1 METILYIAFVIIPMI
16 VCIKKANTIQSEKI
30 QNIGL
35 VMTGINFLITFI
47 VSISMT
53 TEIIQGLILFLIF
66 GIPFIWLPLMLT
78 DFNIINLIQNRY
90 TSTNT
95 DLATIFIGGVYHCM
109 LLFVIG
115 DSTAIG
121 GSMTGADYTE
131 AVYIGQY
138 HAVMHSEYG
147 AIIQWVMVIG
157 FISMILLC
165 VRKPEKTPPLQ
176 SSLCIA
182 FTSIMLLLIGLI
194 YVQMICK
201 FEISFIMFY
210 LYYFNLII
218 ISARRIH
225 YHITEQVRLA
235 NERET
240 VFRTKTAEK
249 LHKMMSTVSGMTK
262 FSFMMILPIAII
274 CEILYIIFGQ
284 GADGFIKA
292 FTMTAD
298 WTFSTQTPPP
308 PMEYHGHY
316 LCTVAC
322 GGHKKVVKPI
332 RYGIRL
338 NQKIVV
344 NRQLLIANAFED
356 LIKECFP
363 RSHRKIRNFY
373 DKYGYPVSRHI
384 TTPTRADI
392 IYIIMKPLEWLFLAV
407 LYVFDT
413 QPENRIAIQYSGYK
427 VKR

>member
-1 METILYIAFVIIPMI
+1 MGIILFTVGVMI
-16 VCIKKANTIQSEKI
+16 VVSCIKKANTIQSEKI
-30 QNIGL
+30 PHIGL
-35 VMTGINFLITFI
+35 VMTGINFLIAFI
-47 VSISMT
+47 VSISMM
-53 TEIIQGLILFLIF
+53 TEIIQGLTMFLIF

-78 DFNIINLIQNRY
+78 GFNIINLLQNRY
-90 TSTNT
+90 TSVNT
-95 DLATIFIGGVYHCM
+95 DLATIFIGGIYHCM
-109 LLFVIG
+109 LWYMVG
-115 DSTAIG
+115 HSVA
-121 GSMTGADYTE
+121 GSAMTGKDYTE

-138 HAVMHSEYG
+138 HAVMHSEYSI
-147 AIIQWVMVIG
+147 IIQCVMIIG
-157 FISMILLC
+157 FISMVLLC

-176 SSLCIA
+176 SALCIA
-182 FTSIMLLLIGLI
+182 FTSIMLLLMGLI
-194 YVQMICK
+194 YIQTICK
-201 FEISFIMFY
+201 FEIGFIMFY

-240 VFRTKTAEK
+240 VFRTKIGEK
-249 LHKMMSTVSGMTK
+249 LHKMMSTVSDMTK
-262 FSFMMILPIAII
+262 FSFMLILPIAII

-298 WTFSTQTPPP
+298 WTFSIQTPPP
-308 PMEYHGHY
+308 PMEYQGHY

-322 GGHKKVVKPI
+322 SGHKKVVKPI

-338 NQKIVV
+338 NKKIVV

-356 LIKECFP
+356 LIKERLCKT
-363 RSHRKIRNFY
+363 HRIIRHLY
-373 DKYGYPVSRHI
+373 DKYGYPVSKHI

-407 LYVFDT
+407 LYMFDI

-427 VKR
+427 VKI